1 MLTIFRLETHDVGG
15 PRRLPK
21 PTALLPNQIRPLAD
35 HGIDTST
42 LPTGLP
48 AGSVIT
54 VEPGIYFN
62 RLILEPVLTNPKYA
76 RFLDGDVLA
85 KYWAVG
91 GVRIED
97 CVLVTETG
105 SENLTTVPKEV
116 EDVEAI
122 VQGRWR
128 EDEVLEGVEG
138 WMLVGGEE
146 DM

>member
-1 MLTIFRLETHDVGG
+1 MNNSSLETHDVGG
-15 PRRLPK
+15 PRRTPK
-21 PTALLPNQIRPLAD
+21 PTAFLPNQTRPLAE
-35 HGIDTST
+35 HSINTSAF
-42 LPTGLP
+42 PTGLP

-62 RLILEPVLTNPKYA
+62 RLILEPALSNPKYA
-76 RFLDGDVLA
+76 RFLDGAVLA

-105 SENLTTVPKEV
+105 FESLTTVPKEI
-116 EDVEAI
+116 EDVEAV
-122 VQGRWR
+122 VQGKWR

-138 WMLVGGEE
+138 WVVVEE
-146 DM
+146 EESM